1 MIQALSEQILSE
13 AQAHPDTS
21 QDTSQAHLKT
31 FAKLRFTMN
40 SLHLIKHSDREN
52 RDLFERLQEQA
63 IDIII
68 QKSLRT
74 LTREASD
81 IYKWLNLIDLVL
93 NEMPFVPSSRAMAY
107 FETELKILEQ
117 FQSFLQVHP
126 ELDG

>member
-13 AQAHPDTS
+13 AQAQPDIS
-21 QDTSQAHLKT
+21 QDTSQAHHKA
-31 FAKLRFTMN
+31 FAKLRLTMN
-40 SLHLIKHSDREN
+40 ALHLIKHSDREN

-63 IDIII
+63 IDITI

-117 FQSFLQVHP
+117 FQSFL
-126 ELDG
+126 